1 MGMNR
6 AITLTC
12 VAVMAA
18 VAIISSQPVDI
29 QRSIGVRVHRV
40 LDSVYEASELG
51 RVLHMAERSANGR

>member
-29 QRSIGVRVHRV
+29 QRSIGVRVHQV
-40 LDSVYEASELG
+40 LDSVYEASDLA
-51 RVLHMAERSANGR
+51 RVLHQAERSAS